1 MDHGKETENS
11 YKKKKILI
19 LIAPGSNWEQVRIS
33 KWELP
38 RGIIQG
44 GNCRWA
50 VVLGGNCPRTK

>member
-1 MDHGKETENS
+1 ME
-11 YKKKKILI
+11 KKQKIAIKKIKFLI